1 MRYHSHAVV
10 IQLAA
15 PLRPDFT
22 RRAIKNTLAG
32 AGGGVGGWGL
42 GGWGG
47 GQVRLRKAAEQINSR
62 VEQR

>member
-22 RRAIKNTLAG
+22 RRAIKSTLAG
-32 AGGGVGGWGL
+32 AGGGVGGL
-42 GGWGG
+42 GGG
-47 GQVRLRKAAEQINSR
+47 R
-62 VEQR
+62 